1 MLDFQKRKLSVSVGA
16 ALSLS
21 MVGFATLPLTAIA
34 QDDEE
39 QIEEIVVTGSLIK
52 QADYDN
58 ANPVT
63 VLSRDEMALTGIT
76 DVGITCIKL
85 IFSHTTTLHD
95 FIKFFFCY
103 FRVSIYPI
111 CLQLI

>member
-1 MLDFQKRKLSVSVGA
+1 MA
-16 ALSLS
+16 A
-21 MVGFATLPLTAIA
+21 FA
-34 QDDEE
+34 QDDGE

-76 DVGITCIKL
+76 DVGDL
-85 IFSHTTTLHD
+85 IQRLPSMSGFTHWHHD
-95 FIKFFFCY
+95 
-103 FRVSIYPI
+103 
-111 CLQLI
+111 